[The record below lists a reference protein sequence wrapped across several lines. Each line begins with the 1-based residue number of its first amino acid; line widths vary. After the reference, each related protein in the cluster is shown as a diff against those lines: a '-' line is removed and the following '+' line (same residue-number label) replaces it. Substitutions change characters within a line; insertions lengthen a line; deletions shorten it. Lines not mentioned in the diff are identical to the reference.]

1 MTHGKAGTG
10 GVKNW
15 VILLGLM
22 VAPLSAQAEDR
33 VTLGWGRLFDN
44 DALGDMHDRWHTG
57 SYTVSAI
64 RGTSWSGVL
73 PDRLGD
79 IVEWRLRADTVAP
92 SNLANPAPGDRRYA
106 GTLSMGLH
114 SQAEWHGF
122 EVNLGADLVVIGPQ
136 TGISGFQKWVH
147 DAVGMEKPDT
157 SNQIGNEIRPTVSGE
172 IGRSFALA
180 DGMTFRPYVAAQAG
194 VEDLVR
200 AGGDIV
206 IGRFGEQSLM
216 LRDDVT
222 GQRYRGVAGK
232 LAEGMSFTLGGDLA
246 RVYSS
251 AYLPDAAPQAKDT
264 RTRLRAGMQWQGHAT
279 SVFYGVTYLSPEFD
293 GQPEGQVV
301 GSLNVNLRF

>member
-1 MTHGKAGTG
+1 M
-10 GVKNW
+10 KNW
-15 VILLGLM
+15 VLVLGLIA
-22 VAPLSAQAEDR
+22 APLSALAEDR

-73 PDRLGD
+73 PDRLGE
-79 IVEWRLRADTVAP
+79 VLEWRLRADTVAP

-114 SQAEWHGF
+114 SQANWLGM
-122 EVNLGADLVVIGPQ
+122 EVNLGADLIAIGPQ

-147 DAVGMEKPDT
+147 DAVGMDKPDT
-157 SNQIGNEIRPTVSGE
+157 SDQIGNEIRPTVSGE
-172 IGRSFALA
+172 IGRSFALS
-180 DGMTFRPYVAAQAG
+180 DGMTIRPFLAAQAG
-194 VEDLVR
+194 AETLVR

-206 IGRFGEQSLM
+206 IGQFGTQSLM

-246 RVYSS
+246 HVYSS
-251 AYLPDAAPQAKDT
+251 AYLPESGPAEKDS
-264 RTRLRAGMQWQGHAT
+264 RTRLRAGVQWQGHAA
-279 SVFYGVTYLSPEFD
+279 SVFYGVTYLSPEFE